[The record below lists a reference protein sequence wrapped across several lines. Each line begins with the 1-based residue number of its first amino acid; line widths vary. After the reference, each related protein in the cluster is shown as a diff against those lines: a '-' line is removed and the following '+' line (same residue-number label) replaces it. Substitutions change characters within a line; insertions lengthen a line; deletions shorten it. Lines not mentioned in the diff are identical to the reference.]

1 MNRLAG
7 SAVVPLLLAVA
18 RVAATGPSP
27 SVTGPVASVGIP
39 GTPAHNYTFFATT
52 HDLASHGYVEEEFFV
67 EGTANRYTTPPQATA
82 TIVDGNHP
90 FKTRLV
96 VRRPA
101 DAKRFNGTVLV
112 EWNNVTNGFDAE
124 NVWFFAWEHILRD
137 GYIWVG
143 VSAQNVGVTALKK
156 FSGERYG
163 TLDVTDGGTVSGDG
177 LSFDIFSQAGQAIK
191 SPGTIDVLRGL
202 KPRHVFAIGESQSA
216 SRLSTYVNSIHPLAK
231 VYDGF
236 LLLSSLNQKI
246 RTDLNAPVWK
256 ISTEYDVGA
265 GEASSRQADTD
276 MVRSWEV
283 AGTAHVDHH
292 LRQSREPLELRDN
305 ATSSEATMSPTC
317 GVPTI
322 GTRVPV
328 QYVVAS
334 AFDLLVKWVEK
345 KTAPPTAPPLVTTT
359 TERSASTAETPA
371 SGAGRG
377 GRNQITISRDANG
390 LASGGIRLAEV
401 AVPTGLNV
409 GTNSG
414 PGACVRWGYYKPFD
428 VAMLNKLYPTHAA
441 YVSAV
446 ERVTNENLRAGYILK
461 ADAERTIQD
470 ARASAIGRLDSL
482 ETERG
487 RPMADFDRAP

>member
-1 MNRLAG
+1 MNRLAR
-7 SAVVPLLLAVA
+7 SAFVSFLLAVA
-18 RVAATGPSP
+18 GLAATAPTP
-27 SVTGPVASVGIP
+27 TVTGPVAAADIP
-39 GTPAHNYTFFATT
+39 GTPTHNYTFFATN
-52 HDLASHGYVEEEFFV
+52 HELATHGYLEQEFFV
-67 EGTANRYTTPPQATA
+67 EGTANRYTTPPQATG
-82 TIVDGNHP
+82 TIADSNHP
-90 FKTRLV
+90 YKTRIV

-101 DAKRFNGTVLV
+101 DARRFNGTVLV
-112 EWNNVTNGFDAE
+112 EWDNVTNGFDAE
-124 NVWFFAWEHILRD
+124 NVWFFAWEHILSD

-143 VSAQNVGVTALKK
+143 VSPQNVGVTALKK

-163 TLDVTDGGTVSGDG
+163 ALDVTDGGTVAGDG
-177 LSFDIFSQAGQAIK
+177 LSFDIFSQAGQAIR
-191 SPGTIDVLRGL
+191 SPGTIDMLGGL
-202 KPRHVFAIGESQSA
+202 KPRHVFAVGESQSA
-216 SRLSTYVNSIHPLAK
+216 SRLSTYVNSIHPRAK

-246 RTDLNAPVWK
+246 RTDLNEPVWK

-265 GEASSRQADTD
+265 GEASVRQPDTD
-276 MVRSWEV
+276 MLRSWEI

-305 ATSSEATMSPTC
+305 GTSSEATMAPTC

-345 KTAPPTAPPLVTTT
+345 KTPPPAAPPIVTTT
-359 TERSASTAETPA
+359 TERPAPTAEAP
-371 SGAGRG
+371 GAGRG
-377 GRNQITISRDANG
+377 GRAQITIATDANG
-390 LASGGIRLAEV
+390 LASGGIRLAAV
-401 AVPTGLNV
+401 AVPTGLNI

-414 PGACVRWGYYKPFD
+414 PGACVRWGYYKAFD

-446 ERVTNENLRAGYILK
+446 EKVTNDNLRAGYILK
-461 ADAERTIQD
+461 ADAEQTIKD
-470 ARASAIGRLDSL
+470 ARDSAIGRLDSL
-482 ETERG
+482 EAERG
-487 RPMADFDRAP
+487 RPLADFDRAP